1 MSYGDEYIPIGD
13 EDLKNV
19 PQSQEAEQAVLG
31 ALLAN
36 NLEVYPEIRDLVQP
50 KHFYNPIHVDICNVI
65 YNRSRRAALADA
77 IYLKNRY
84 ARDERL
90 LDIGGV
96 EYLALLLDNCPPL
109 STAPDYARLVV
120 EMAGRRECIR
130 FAQDIL
136 KASRD
141 RDSDDMAADIISNAR
156 KELSAIEGVLPSDT
170 SFITLKEASYNS
182 ISVIGLERPMG
193 LPSSYAA
200 LDAKL
205 SGFGRG
211 KLSVVAGRPSM
222 GKTSLATNIARNIA
236 KGIPSLDD
244 ESLPG
249 KVGFFT
255 QEMPALELGER
266 AASAAAGKTFGI
278 TYNKIAKHDV
288 GPARRAKLLAA
299 TENIPEGIILDESS
313 GLTHSQIAK
322 RSRAMEKQLGGL
334 DMIVVD
340 YLNLMSGK
348 DCEDPRNDVKYYAEI
363 CRELK
368 ALAKKMDIH
377 VMLLAQL
384 SRKTDEREGRRPQI
398 QDLKGSSGIEDAAD
412 IVLLLTRKEKVLI
425 DSGEPSNAEKKKTY
439 YQDIADSKNKMEVIV
454 AKNKGGPLGSTMLN
468 CFLPYDII
476 TELSDE
482 DGQGFDE
489 DLPF

>member
-1 MSYGDEYIPIGD
+1 MSYADDYIPLNEATD
-13 EDLKNV
+13 ET
-19 PQSQEAEQAVLG
+19 PHSSEAEQAVLG

-84 ARDERL
+84 SRDERL
-90 LDIGGV
+90 TDIGGV
-96 EYLALLLDNCPPL
+96 EYLALLLDNSPPL

-130 FAQDIL
+130 LAQMIL

-141 RDSDDMAADIISNAR
+141 RDSDDMTEDIISNAR
-156 KELSAIEGVLPSDT
+156 KELSAIEGVLPSDA
-170 SFITLKEASYNS
+170 SFITLKQASINS
-182 ISVIGLERPMG
+182 VSVIGLERPMG
-193 LPSSYAA
+193 LPSKYAA

-236 KGIPSLDD
+236 KGIPTADD
-244 ESLPG
+244 DLVPG
-249 KVGFFT
+249 NIGFFT

-266 AASAAAGKTFGI
+266 AASAAAGKTLGI
-278 TYNKIAKHDV
+278 SYNKIAKHSV
-288 GPARRAKLLAA
+288 GPSQKERLISA
-299 TENIPEGIILDESS
+299 TEDIPESIILDESS
-313 GLTHSQIAK
+313 GLTHSDIGK

-340 YLNLMSGK
+340 YLNLMSGR
-348 DCEDPRNDVKYYAEI
+348 DCEDPKNDVKYYAEI

-412 IVLLLTRKEKVLI
+412 IVILLTRKEKVLI
-425 DSGEPSNAEKKKTY
+425 DSGEPGNADKKKTY
-439 YQDIADSKNKMEVIV
+439 YQDIADNKNKMELIV
-454 AKNKGGPLGSTMLN
+454 AKNKGGPLGSILLN

-482 DGQGFDE
+482 EGEGFDE